1 MRNPILRPIGFV
13 SLALL
18 CVVFSG
24 CRLMH
29 PSEAFIG
36 PGFEP
41 KNVFLASSALPA
53 DVKRVAV
60 LPLTADKRIAAL
72 RDGCEILAPVLNSE
86 LIKTRRFE
94 VERINPEAV
103 RLATGRPEWTGE
115 EALPD
120 DFFQKL
126 RDASG
131 CDAVLFCQLT
141 AFRAYAPLTVGWRMK
156 LVDARSRQI
165 LWSADEIF
173 DAGEETV
180 RNGARRYQIEQLQS
194 VRSDGQWLVENAP
207 RYFGQYTIATLFE
220 TFPSR

>member
-1 MRNPILRPIGFV
+1 
-13 SLALL
+13 
-18 CVVFSG
+18 
-24 CRLMH
+24 MH

>member
-1 MRNPILRPIGFV
+1 
-13 SLALL
+13 
-18 CVVFSG
+18 
-24 CRLMH
+24 MH
-29 PSEAFIG
+29 PSQVFIG

-41 KNVFLASSALPA
+41 KNIFLAGPVLPT
-53 DVKRVAV
+53 DLKRVAV
-60 LPLTADKRIAAL
+60 LPLAADKRIPAL
-72 RDGCEILAPVLNSE
+72 RDGCEILEPVLNSE

-94 VERINPEAV
+94 VERINPEQV
-103 RLATGRPEWTGE
+103 RLATGRLEWTGE

-131 CDAVLFCQLT
+131 CDAVMFCQLT
-141 AFRAYAPLTVGWRMK
+141 AFRAYAPLAVGWRMK

-180 RNGARRYQIEQLQS
+180 RNGARRYQLEQLQS

-207 RYFGQYTIATLFE
+207 RYFGQYTVATLFE
-220 TFPSR
+220 TLPSR